1 MTRIVWTREEKR
13 ALQDCMTDICYVTP
27 TMSNKGLFKHAQE
40 EVIPYERRLKITDQ
54 RVFTYKAMINNA
66 RFVAEEHR
74 KKAAAKPAPAPA
86 PEPPAP
92 EPVRKLDTLGQVF
105 ELFIDALADRIMDK
119 MIKAKQQHEE
129 ANEPSITL
137 EELDKTF
144 DRLYPEWKNAPLQK
158 TEDVAAARFEQLFGN
173 PMEQL
178 NKLTIRKKKPT
189 VLVIGLNGHQMECIK
204 NYMPG
209 LDFTFVT
216 AEQAVSHN
224 TMNKDHTILMTKFIN
239 HSVQNKYRKHPNLHY
254 CNGGVSELRHQLHIV
269 FHKEFA

>member
-1 MTRIVWTREEKR
+1 MTRIVWTKDEKR

-40 EVIPYERRLKITDQ
+40 EVIPYERRHKITDQ
-54 RVFTYKAMINNA
+54 KVFAYKAMINNA

-86 PEPPAP
+86 PEPTP

-189 VLVIGLNGHQMECIK
+189 VLVIGLNGHQMECVK
-204 NYMPG
+204 QGRPEV
-209 LDFTFVT
+209 DFTFIT
-216 AEQAVSHN
+216 AEQAVSQY
-224 TMNKDHTILMTKFIN
+224 TFNKDHTFLMTRFIN
-239 HSVQNKYRKHPNLHY
+239 HSVQNKYRKHPNLHFV
-254 CNGGVSELRHQLHIV
+254 NGGVTELKTLLHGI
-269 FHKEFA
+269 FNKEHV